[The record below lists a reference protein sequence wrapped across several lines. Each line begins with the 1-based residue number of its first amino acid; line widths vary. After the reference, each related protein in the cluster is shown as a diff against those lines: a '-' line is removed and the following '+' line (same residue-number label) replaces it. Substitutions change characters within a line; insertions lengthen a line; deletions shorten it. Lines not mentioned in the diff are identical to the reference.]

1 MAFESSFK
9 AIDNTLHHDDGCIPE
24 TVHRVCDKCLFSIG
38 CRRVTNRQ
46 AKDTLGVEAR
56 LSRLGQNRP
65 RWSPQRPPNIQ
76 GFPVS
81 FVCVEFNELI
91 MKFVLI

>member
-24 TVHRVCDKCLFSIG
+24 TVHRVCDKCLCSIG
-38 CRRVTNRQ
+38 CLRVTNRQ
-46 AKDTLGVEAR
+46 AKDTPGIKVR
-56 LSRLGQNRP
+56 LSRRGHNRP
-65 RWSPQRPPNIQ
+65 GRSPQRPPDIQ

-81 FVCVEFNELI
+81 FVCLEFNELI
-91 MKFVLI
+91 MIYVLI